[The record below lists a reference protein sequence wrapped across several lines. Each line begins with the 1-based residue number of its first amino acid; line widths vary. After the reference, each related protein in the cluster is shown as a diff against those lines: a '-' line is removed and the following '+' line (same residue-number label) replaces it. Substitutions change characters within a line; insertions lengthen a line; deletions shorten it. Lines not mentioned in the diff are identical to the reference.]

1 MIKISKVDI
10 KEYSKKFNLKTNLS
24 SEKHSTRKGF
34 YLKIYGGDIYGIGES
49 APIPGVSSESL
60 ESVGYALQ
68 GFKLAVQ
75 DLNYNVNIEELL
87 LLSRVHGHGLP
98 SVIFCLESAIYDLF
112 SKLTESPI
120 ASLLNPSYLPQINI
134 NCIDSKFS
142 TIEKKIA
149 NIIKI
154 KINSSNP
161 DVVKNKIEE
170 VLKTCKSS
178 VKIRLDFNGILNFF
192 EAKKIFHVIR
202 NYNIDY
208 VEQPF
213 APKNLKDVT
222 RLREI
227 TEIKIALDESVDDFF
242 SIKNVVEKK
251 IVDTIIIK
259 PTLIGGFNDI
269 KKINEYCKKNNVR
282 IILTSSFETE
292 IAQNY
297 IIHLISA
304 LEIKEYCG
312 VANIE
317 LFSKSQNRR
326 DDDKI
331 TLPKSLS

>member
-1 MIKISKVDI
+1 MA
-10 KEYSKKFNLKTNLS
+10 
-24 SEKHSTRKGF
+24 H
-34 YLKIYGGDIYGIGES
+34 
-49 APIPGVSSESL
+49 
-60 ESVGYALQ
+60 
-68 GFKLAVQ
+68 
-75 DLNYNVNIEELL
+75 
-87 LLSRVHGHGLP
+87 
-98 SVIFCLESAIYDLF
+98 
-112 SKLTESPI
+112 
-120 ASLLNPSYLPQINI
+120 LLNPSYLPQINI
-134 NCIDSKFS
+134 NCIDSKFC

-149 NIIKI
+149 NVIKI
-154 KINSSNP
+154 KINSSHP

-178 VKIRLDFNGILNFF
+178 VKVRLDFNGILNFS

-213 APKNLKDVT
+213 APKNLKDIT

-227 TEIKIALDESVDDFF
+227 TEVKIALDESVNDFF

-317 LFSKSQNRR
+317 LFSKSHHKR

-331 TLPKSLS
+331 TLPKLLR

>member
-1 MIKISKVDI
+1 MIKISKVEI
-10 KEYSKKFNLKTNLS
+10 KEYSKKFNVKTNLS

-68 GFKLAVQ
+68 GFKLAVE
-75 DLNYNVNIEELL
+75 DLNYNINIEELL
-87 LLSRVHGHGLP
+87 LLSRVHGDGLP

-112 SKLTESPI
+112 SKLTQNPM
-120 ASLLNPSYLPQINI
+120 AHLLNPSYLPQINI
-134 NCIDSKFS
+134 NCIDSKFC

-149 NIIKI
+149 NVIKI
-154 KINSSNP
+154 KINSSHP

-178 VKIRLDFNGILNFF
+178 VKIRLDFNGILNFS

-213 APKNLKDVT
+213 APKNLKDIT

-227 TEIKIALDESVDDFF
+227 TEVKIALDESVNDFF

-317 LFSKSQNRR
+317 LFSKSHHKR

-331 TLPKSLS
+331 TLPKLLR